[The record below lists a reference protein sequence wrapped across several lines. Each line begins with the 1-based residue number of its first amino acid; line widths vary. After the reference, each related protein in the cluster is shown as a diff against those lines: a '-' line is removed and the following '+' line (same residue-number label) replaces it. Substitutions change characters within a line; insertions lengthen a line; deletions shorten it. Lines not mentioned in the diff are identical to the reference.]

1 MKHIDEAALEQDIQ
15 QRYDFLAAFIG
26 FGPDDIKLI
35 QSSAPHVGPK
45 LGEMVEKTYAKL
57 LNFDATARH
66 FLAKQ
71 HGCDA
76 NAETDLSKLT
86 AEDPKIQFRKDHLN
100 RYFLALIGRTYDAKM
115 IVYLDMVGKMHTT
128 KAGSHEIDV
137 PLVQMNALMGLIS
150 DIVTQTL
157 IDSPLDDAT
166 TLITVQAFQ
175 KLLWI
180 QNDFISRHYCS

>member
-1 MKHIDEAALEQDIQ
+1 MQHINEAALEEDIQ
-15 QRYDFLAAFIG
+15 QRYNFLAAFIG

-35 QSSAPHVGPK
+35 QFSAPHVGPK
-45 LGEMVEKTYAKL
+45 LGDMVEKTYAKL
-57 LNFDATARH
+57 LSFDATARH

-76 NAETDLSKLT
+76 DAGTDLSKLT

-100 RYFLALIGRTYDAKM
+100 RYFLALIGRSYDAKM
-115 IVYLDMVGKMHTT
+115 VVYLDMVGKMHTP
-128 KAGSHEIDV
+128 KAGSGDIDV

-150 DIVTQTL
+150 DILTQTL
-157 IDSPLDDAT
+157 IDSSLDDAAT
-166 TLITVQAFQ
+166 MKTVQAFQ

-180 QNDFISRHYCS
+180 QNDFINRHYC